1 MYHICYNKLNPG
13 IPGHYYGQAQD
24 AGKGK
29 QMASIEFITKRI
41 EGKRKEITKL
51 EGKLSRIQKAQA
63 SGWESNN
70 PYYYNESDLK
80 WTLKDLETARI
91 ALADYEKQLA
101 TETEKANSRNVPA
114 ILEFLEYWKANCTAL
129 YRKGLEEYYE
139 TRKVLRDLY
148 AAYSMTHYGTP
159 EREAAEA
166 AYNEAKDK
174 FDGRLYGYFHEEKY
188 EWRGHI
194 HSKKVKDMDGEIE
207 YIRPYNNERT
217 LDEAMAKLAKDLKR
231 EAEMKYDDIIERTN
245 SVVGQITDASE
256 LRIGSTRGELNG
268 FIKGER
274 GKAEVESIMAGGY
287 NIQCLHIRTL
297 IKPVK

>member
-1 MYHICYNKLNPG
+1 MVNSTG
-13 IPGHYYGQAQD
+13 GHTP
-24 AGKGK
+24 GKGK

-41 EGKRKEITKL
+41 EGKRKEIAKL

-80 WTLKDLETARI
+80 WTLKDLETARV

-114 ILEFLEYWKANCTAL
+114 ILEFLEYWKANCTAF

-148 AAYSMTHYGTP
+148 AAYSNTRYGTP

-166 AYNEAKDK
+166 AYNEAKVK

-188 EWRGHI
+188 EWRGHV
-194 HSKKVKDMDGEIE
+194 HSKKVKDRDGEIE

-217 LDEAMAKLAKDLKR
+217 LDEAMAKLAKDLQR
-231 EAEMKYDDIIERTN
+231 ESEIKYDDIIDRTN
-245 SVVGQITDASE
+245 RVVGQITDASE

-268 FIKGER
+268 FITGER
-274 GKAEVESIMAGGY
+274 GKAEVESILAGGY

>member
-1 MYHICYNKLNPG
+1 MNIR
-13 IPGHYYGQAQD
+13 QAQD

-51 EGKLSRIQKAQA
+51 ESKLSRIQKAQA
-63 SGWESNN
+63 TNWEVN
-70 PYYYNESDLK
+70 PYYYHESDLK
-80 WTLKDLETARI
+80 WTLKDLETARV

-114 ILEFLEYWKANCTAL
+114 ILEFLEAWKERATEF
-129 YRKGLEEYYE
+129 YRVGLVEYYE
-139 TRKVLRDLY
+139 TSEKLRELY
-148 AAYSMTHYGTP
+148 AAYCNASYGTP
-159 EREAAEA
+159 ERETAKA
-166 AYNEAKDK
+166 AYDEAREK
-174 FDGRLYGYFHEEKY
+174 FNGKLRGYFHDELY
-188 EWRGHI
+188 EWHGRI
-194 HSKKVKDMDGEIE
+194 HKKAVKDRDGELE
-207 YIRPYNNERT
+207 YIRPYDNER
-217 LDEAMAKLAKDLKR
+217 DIDSAMAKLAKDLKR

-245 SVVGQITDASE
+245 RVVGQIVDASE

-274 GKAEVESIMAGGY
+274 GKAEVESILAGGY

-297 IKPVK
+297 IKPVRH